1 MIEDAKVSSIL
12 DKYPR
17 TFNRMYIHKYFCEMK
32 KIIDDISV
40 KDIDQVVELLFSA
53 WKEDRTVFTMGNG
66 GSASTATHLAC
77 DLSKCTIVEGK
88 KRFRVICLNDNI
100 PLMSALINDEGFD
113 SLFSEQLKNLMRP
126 GDVLIG
132 ISVHGGSG
140 QDKAGLWSQN
150 LLKAMALT
158 KEEYNGTTIGFSG
171 FDGGAMKQMADACIV
186 VPFNSTPQ
194 VESFHLVFEHLI
206 CSCLKEKIK
215 SHSSVQDKRSFPE
228 SGQRSISEEAME
240 LILKRSERLPPGVEE
255 SVSPS
260 VEE

>member
-1 MIEDAKVSSIL
+1 MIDDTKVSAIL

-17 TFNRMYIHKYFCEMK
+17 TFNRVYVHKYLNDMK
-32 KIIDDISV
+32 RIIDRIPV
-40 KDIDQVVELLFSA
+40 QDIDRIIELLFSA
-53 WKEDRTVFTMGNG
+53 WKEDRTVFIMGNG
-66 GSASTATHLAC
+66 GSASTATHFAC

-88 KRFRVICLNDNI
+88 KRFRAICLNDNV
-100 PLMSALINDEGFD
+100 PLTSALINDEGFD
-113 SLFSEQLKNLMRP
+113 NLFSEQLKSLMRP

-150 LLKAMALT
+150 LLKAMYLT
-158 KEEYNGTTIGFSG
+158 KDLYNGITIGFSG

-194 VESFHLVFEHLI
+194 VESFHLTFEHLI

-215 SHSSVQDKRSFPE
+215 SHSSNLAASRFPE
-228 SGQRSISEEAME
+228 LSQRIASSQTREV
-240 LILKRSERLPPGVEE
+240 ILKKAGRLP
-255 SVSPS
+255 
-260 VEE
+260 